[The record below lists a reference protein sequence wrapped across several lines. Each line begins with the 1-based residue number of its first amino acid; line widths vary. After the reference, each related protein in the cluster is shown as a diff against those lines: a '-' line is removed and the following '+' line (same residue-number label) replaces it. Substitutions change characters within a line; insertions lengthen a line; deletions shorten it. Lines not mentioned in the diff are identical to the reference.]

1 MVTIR
6 WCYGAT
12 LLRERHP
19 TTWNDFV
26 VHHSIYGRSTYDM
39 ARIAQCAIQHSGRAG
54 RRLRLGIDPG
64 RQCPIRLTEG
74 DLIVIRAK
82 SVEKNRIR

>member
-26 VHHSIYGRSTYDM
+26 VHHSIYGLTTWLALRN
-39 ARIAQCAIQHSGRAG
+39 AQSNIQAALGAG
-54 RRLRLGIDPG
+54 CGSA
-64 RQCPIRLTEG
+64 LTPAG
-74 DLIVIRAK
+74 SALFG
-82 SVEKNRIR
+82 